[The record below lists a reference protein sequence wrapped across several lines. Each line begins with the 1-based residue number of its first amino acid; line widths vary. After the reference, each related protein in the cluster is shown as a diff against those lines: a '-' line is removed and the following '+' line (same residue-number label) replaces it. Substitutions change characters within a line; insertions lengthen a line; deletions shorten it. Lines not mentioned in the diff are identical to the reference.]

1 MVTVQYNPFVPEV
14 HANPYP
20 VYRRLRAE
28 DPVHWSALMEAWVL
42 TRYDDVVA
50 VLTDRRFSAD
60 RRQAQNR
67 FAQETMRVQEEF
79 GPFGRTQTM
88 LTSDPPAHTR
98 LRKLVSKAFT
108 ARMVERM
115 RPHIQEIVDEL
126 LDAVQG
132 SGRLDIIHDLAYPL
146 PVIVIAEMLGVPP
159 QDRGEFKRW
168 SDEIVAT
175 LGGPFVAPELLER
188 ARKSVNELADYFRGV
203 IAERRREPRDDLVS
217 GLIAAEEQG
226 QVLSED
232 EMLATA
238 MLLLIAGNET
248 TTNLIGN
255 GMLALLRNPDQMQR
269 LRDDASL
276 IQVAV
281 EELMRY
287 DGPVQGTGR
296 VATEELEIDGRK
308 IETGQVVFM
317 LLAAANRDPARFEN
331 PDELDIGRRDNP
343 HLAFGDGIHFC
354 LGAPLART
362 EGQIAIET
370 LLRRFPNPRLE
381 TEELEW
387 GGSFIL
393 RGLKSLPVVF

>member
-42 TRYDDVVA
+42 TRYNDVVA

-108 ARMVERM
+108 VRMVERM

-126 LDAVQG
+126 LDTVQG

-159 QDRGEFKRW
+159 QNRGEFKRW
-168 SDEIVAT
+168 SDDIVAT

-203 IAERRREPRDDLVS
+203 IAERRREPREDLVS

-269 LRDDASL
+269 LRDDPSL

-281 EELMRY
+281 EELLRH

-308 IETGQVVFM
+308 IKTGQVVFM

-331 PDELDIGRRDNP
+331 PDALDIGRWDNP

-362 EGQIAIET
+362 EGQIAIGT

-393 RGLKSLPVVF
+393 RGLKSLPVSL